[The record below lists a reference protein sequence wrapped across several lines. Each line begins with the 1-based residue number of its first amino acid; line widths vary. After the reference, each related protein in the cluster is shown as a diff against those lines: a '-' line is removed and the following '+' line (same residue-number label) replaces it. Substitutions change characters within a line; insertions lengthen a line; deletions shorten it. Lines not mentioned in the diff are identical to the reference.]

1 MAGYQD
7 FVNWEI
13 QQGLLPAQGGGGG
26 QWGYDPWGQQGT
38 NQQGYNPWN
47 QGASFFGLTTLIV
60 VCVLLPIAFVGV
72 FTGFQW
78 PEKKKE

>member
-13 QQGLLPAQGGGGG
+13 QQGLLPAQGGYDP
-26 QWGYDPWGQQGT
+26 WGYDPW
-38 NQQGYNPWN
+38 NQQGNNPWN
-47 QGASFFGLTTLIV
+47 QGSRSGGSFFGLTTLIV
-60 VCVLLPIAFVGV
+60 MCVLLPIAFVGV

-78 PEKKKE
+78 PQKKKE